1 MQLVTHFPC
10 VIRTFIQRRWFYLH
24 TRIVHFRI
32 VQFVFHNDL
41 SFTSVHY
48 KGSMQIRIVS
58 SEVFTCIFST
68 LLHKF
73 IQIMTVL
80 STIMLIVI
88 FPVQNFSFIKKNPS
102 IFTSILNFQYA
113 MFLLFLQVAR
123 ILLDCVSQ
131 IFLIKSDCFHHSWK
145 KYRSFAL

>member
-48 KGSMQIRIVS
+48 KGSMQIIIVS
-58 SEVFTCIFST
+58 SEFFTCILST
-68 LLHKF
+68 LSYIF
-73 IQIMTVL
+73 IQIKKLV
-80 STIMLIVI
+80 SNIMLTLI
-88 FPVQNFSFIKKNPS
+88 FPVQNFFYIKKNPS
-102 IFTSILNFQYA
+102 IFTSIMNFQFTI
-113 MFLLFLQVAR
+113 FLLFLQVAR

-145 KYRSFAL
+145 KYRFFAL